1 MQLYTKAPKSFRR
14 RFAFPRQLAH
24 PDRRFAP
31 SGHRLR
37 TAPIRSLGLW
47 RAAQQREGL
56 LLAVSQLVFFDRK
69 DLSIL
74 HLYIRHD
81 AHTAAFVAKL
91 DVVNPARDAGDT

>member
-1 MQLYTKAPKSFRR
+1 MLRSRSIHAIIYQSAEEFPPPFRVPQTARAPGSALR
-14 RFAFPRQLAH
+14 AV
-24 PDRRFAP
+24 
-31 SGHRLR
+31 GHRLR

-91 DVVNPARDAGDT
+91 DVVN